1 MNSPRLKESLACD
14 GLCRIIDDS
23 QIFLGPELSIPLSNG
38 LLFFFFFGPVCSF
51 LIFLFRLGSGF
62 GDYNCFF
69 LFFLY

>member
-38 LLFFFFFGPVCSF
+38 LLFFFFFSW
-51 LIFLFRLGSGF
+51 SGVLLPDF
-62 GDYNCFF
+62 SV
-69 LFFLY
+69 